1 MGRKPAWNPSFYWIH
16 WPKKGTEDEKKQTNS
31 TFQKFRFFLS
41 FQKLNISVRVKM
53 KISLWEIKMLIQD
66 QGNISVPFSGGSFLP
81 PETIFGHY
89 VSTDSPNFLSLL
101 VESFLA
107 VAQFLVPPVGQ
118 SGQVVCLPVFRQH
131 HLILDSRD
139 QIHRD

>member
-16 WPKKGTEDEKKQTNS
+16 WPKKGTEDEKNKQIQHFRNS
-31 TFQKFRFFLS
+31 NFFS
-41 FQKLNISVRVKM
+41 FQKLNISVRVEM

-101 VESFLA
+101 AESFLA
-107 VAQFLVPPVGQ
+107 VARLLVPPVGQ